1 MWCVPEADADYVA
14 RMEDVLDQYE
24 QAYDPKR
31 PLICYDEGL
40 KQLIEETRRGMPAKP
55 GKVER
60 YDYEY
65 KRNGVRNL
73 NLAFEPLIGK
83 RFVRITARHT
93 SQDFAHCMKW
103 LVDELHPEAEVI
115 RVVLDNLGPHK
126 PAALYETYP
135 PEEAR
140 RIVKKLEF
148 HYTPKHGS
156 WLNMAEIELSVYSRS
171 LKRHISTEE
180 MLVKEVQAL
189 TNERNANQTKVDW
202 QFFTA
207 DARIK
212 LKQLY
217 PSISN

>member
-1 MWCVPEADADYVA
+1 MWCVPEADAEYVA

-24 QAYDPKR
+24 QPYDPKR

-40 KQLIEETRRGMPAKP
+40 KQLIEEARQGMPAKP

-73 NLAFEPLIGK
+73 NMAFEPLVGK
-83 RFVRITARHT
+83 RFVRITERHT
-93 SQDFAHCMKW
+93 RQDFAHCMKW

-171 LKRHISTEE
+171 LKRHIPTEE
-180 MLVKEVQAL
+180 MLIKEVQAL
-189 TNERNANQTKVDW
+189 TNERNTHQTKVDW

-217 PSISN
+217 PSISD